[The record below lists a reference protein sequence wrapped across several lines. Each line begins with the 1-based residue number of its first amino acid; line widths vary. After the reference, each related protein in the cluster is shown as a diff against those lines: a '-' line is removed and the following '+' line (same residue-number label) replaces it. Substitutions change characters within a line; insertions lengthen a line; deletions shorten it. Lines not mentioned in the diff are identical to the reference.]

1 MADLNG
7 KRVAFLAT
15 DMVEQ
20 VELTKP
26 WEAVEQAGGSPELI
40 SLEEGEIQAFDHY
53 DKADTFQVDRTVS
66 DASVDDYDALVIPGG
81 VGNPDTMRGDEDA
94 VRFVREFMES
104 GKPTAAICHAP
115 WMLVEADAVSRPQ
128 ADVLLEHQDGRHEC
142 GRELGR
148 RGGRRRRQPRDEPVP
163 GRHSEVQRAD
173 ARALRARAGRSG
185 SPGVTAKAALL
196 DVDGTLIDT
205 NYQHALAWY
214 RAFRRHGI
222 VLPIWR
228 IHRSIG
234 MGGDQLVPALVGEV
248 IDREQGDEIRE
259 TRDELYQE
267 LIGEVRPL
275 HGSRE
280 LIVDLKE
287 RGVRVVLASS
297 SPQEEL
303 DHYLDLLDAR
313 ELADAWTTKDDVE
326 QTKPAPDLV
335 RAAMDKAETDEA
347 VMIGDT
353 RWDIEAAAKAGV
365 ETVAV
370 MTGGWSKKELL
381 DAGAVLVFESV
392 DELRQ
397 RLDSTPFG

>member
-1 MADLNG
+1 M
-7 KRVAFLAT
+7 
-15 DMVEQ
+15 
-20 VELTKP
+20 
-26 WEAVEQAGGSPELI
+26 
-40 SLEEGEIQAFDHY
+40 
-53 DKADTFQVDRTVS
+53 
-66 DASVDDYDALVIPGG
+66 
-81 VGNPDTMRGDEDA
+81 
-94 VRFVREFMES
+94 
-104 GKPTAAICHAP
+104 
-115 WMLVEADAVSRPQ
+115 
-128 ADVLLEHQDGRHEC
+128 
-142 GRELGR
+142 
-148 RGGRRRRQPRDEPVP
+148 
-163 GRHSEVQRAD
+163 
-173 ARALRARAGRSG
+173 
-185 SPGVTAKAALL
+185 TAKAALL

-222 VLPIWR
+222 VLPVWR
-228 IHRSIG
+228 VHRSIG

-297 SPQEEL
+297 SPHEEL

-353 RWDIEAAAKAGV
+353 GWDIQAAAKAGV

-370 MTGGWSKKELL
+370 TTGGWSKKELL